1 MSKNRLFKNQPKIR
15 LIVSVEG
22 DTVETI
28 DELIGYPLGGDHPA
42 EGNRSEF
49 VRLAIEEKLERDVVR
64 FQNRASK
71 APQTYL
77 QQLDD
82 HRQL

>member
-22 DTVETI
+22 ETVEII
-28 DELIGYPLGGDHPA
+28 DELIGYHLGGGHPA
-42 EGNRSEF
+42 KGNRSEF

-64 FQNRASK
+64 FQNRVSAV
-71 APQTYL
+71 P
-77 QQLDD
+77 
-82 HRQL
+82 

>member
-28 DELIGYPLGGDHPA
+28 DQLIGKPFGGKHPA
-42 EGNRSEF
+42 KGNRSEF
-49 VRLAIEEKLERDVVR
+49 VRLAIEEKLERDMVR
-64 FQNRASK
+64 FQNHASVV
-71 APQTYL
+71 P
-77 QQLDD
+77 
-82 HRQL
+82 

>member
-28 DELIGYPLGGDHPA
+28 DELIGYPQGGRHPA
-42 EGNRSEF
+42 KGNRSEF

-64 FQNRASK
+64 FQNRVSAV
-71 APQTYL
+71 P
-77 QQLDD
+77 
-82 HRQL
+82 

>member
-1 MSKNRLFKNQPKIR
+1 MSKNRLFNNQPKIR

-28 DELIGYPLGGDHPA
+28 DELIGYPFGDGHPA
-42 EGNRSEF
+42 KGNRSEF

-64 FQNRASK
+64 FQNRASV
-71 APQTYL
+71 AP
-77 QQLDD
+77 
-82 HRQL
+82 

>member
-28 DELIGYPLGGDHPA
+28 DELIGYPLGCGHPA
-42 EGNRSEF
+42 KGNRSEF
-49 VRLAIEEKLERDVVR
+49 VRLAIEEKLERDMVR
-64 FQNRASK
+64 FQNRVSAVPK
-71 APQTYL
+71 
-77 QQLDD
+77 
-82 HRQL
+82 HI